1 MNPVQKLLQ
10 PLINMARE
18 TKELE
23 WAEIIL
29 LRASGT
35 LAALTLVDFVTL
47 AAVPTVEWEYHAAD
61 DEYVERYLHNGW
73 LVCPS
78 ADANGIISS
87 YAAKLEHGSPHYW
100 RTESQA
106 KRYVEICI
114 HLETIKRQLLAELA
128 GDQ

>member
-10 PLINMARE
+10 PLIDMARA

-23 WAEIIL
+23 WAEVIL

-35 LAALTLVDFVTL
+35 LAALTLADFVTL
-47 AAVPTVEWEYHAAD
+47 AAVPAVEWNCEQTDYGCNWTTPHSSWEICEIDPGTQDQRCDAINE
-61 DEYVERYLHNGW
+61 DEDTGKSFITIDH
-73 LVCPS
+73 
-78 ADANGIISS
+78 
-87 YAAKLEHGSPHYW
+87 
-100 RTESQA
+100 A

-128 GDQ
+128 GGV